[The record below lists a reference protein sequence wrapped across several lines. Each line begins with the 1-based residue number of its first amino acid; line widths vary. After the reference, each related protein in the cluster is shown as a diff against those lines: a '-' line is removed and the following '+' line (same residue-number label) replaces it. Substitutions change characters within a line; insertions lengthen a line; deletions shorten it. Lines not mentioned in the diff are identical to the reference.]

1 MREVMIE
8 NSAKEKM
15 ENLTTNYENTENGG
29 FLIGRLNPTKVYIVD
44 VTDAGELAKRSFNI
58 VIFDNATLT
67 VKVNEYLENDLFII
81 GTWHSHPK
89 GYSLKPSSIDL
100 KTMAEINSYFEVNYY
115 PIYSIVNLDK
125 LNRFKMCCYEL
136 DEAGNLIELNYS
148 VIGV

>member
-15 ENLTTNYENTENGG
+15 ENLTSNYENTENGG

-44 VTDAGELAKRSFNI
+44 VTDAGELAKRSFNS

-67 VKVNEYLENDLFII
+67 IKVNEYLENDLFII

-125 LNRFKMCCYEL
+125 FNRFKMCCYEL
-136 DEAGNLIELNYS
+136 DEVGNLIELKYS